1 MVSLHQKFS
10 NKNFKFKGNLSSSGS
25 GSISEKL
32 LYVYSAKDSIVTR
45 MEGWLYKLS
54 KSENIKKRWFKLI
67 NRDFIYYKKE
77 SNNFCK
83 GIHIICNT
91 FLKENSIRSDL
102 NKPMFSFSLIY
113 SDKERIYYCEDKDEY
128 LNWIKAINSIT
139 GYVDILD
146 KYEIGNILGK
156 GKYGEVKA
164 CIQKENG
171 REAAIKI
178 INKIKLKSHE
188 LHVIRSEIEIL
199 KICTHP
205 HIIKLYDILE
215 NQDYIYI
222 IMELCKGGDLFD
234 YLKAR
239 KFKISEKVAA
249 NIIHQISTAIYY
261 LHSYGI
267 VHRDLKP
274 ENIIMDFDP
283 DKTDPEF
290 PTAKILD
297 FGLSKMLG
305 PGQKF
310 VAYLGTIGYSPPEI
324 ILKKPSDY
332 SVDLWSLGV
341 ITFLMLAGYLPFNS
355 KNKNEVEN
363 LVLNK
368 KLIYDKETWS
378 KFTKEGNNFVHELL
392 NKDSKYRIDIRQV
405 LEHNWFKNF
414 INKNNDIIEQ
424 RENSK
429 YQSEKSGF
437 RFYSLP
443 NLDMFNKDFSKFNC
457 DASKFGSN
465 EDLDTKEKKEVSLT
479 NEKKKE
485 VVRLTSNKLISLIK
499 ISTIKSEAYI
509 EHTLENEIVNNI
521 NKSDK
526 NIN

>member
-178 INKIKLKSHE
+178 INKINLSELMKDHE
-188 LHVIRSEIEIL
+188 INSNSINF
-199 KICTHP
+199 P
-205 HIIKLYDILE
+205 HHK
-215 NQDYIYI
+215 
-222 IMELCKGGDLFD
+222 C
-234 YLKAR
+234 
-239 KFKISEKVAA
+239 KFK
-249 NIIHQISTAIYY
+249 
-261 LHSYGI
+261 L
-267 VHRDLKP
+267 L
-274 ENIIMDFDP
+274 
-283 DKTDPEF
+283 
-290 PTAKILD
+290 
-297 FGLSKMLG
+297 LS
-305 PGQKF
+305 
-310 VAYLGTIGYSPPEI
+310 
-324 ILKKPSDY
+324 
-332 SVDLWSLGV
+332 SL
-341 ITFLMLAGYLPFNS
+341 ITHL
-355 KNKNEVEN
+355 
-363 LVLNK
+363 
-368 KLIYDKETWS
+368 
-378 KFTKEGNNFVHELL
+378 
-392 NKDSKYRIDIRQV
+392 IDIN
-405 LEHNWFKNF
+405 H
-414 INKNNDIIEQ
+414 I
-424 RENSK
+424 
-429 YQSEKSGF
+429 
-437 RFYSLP
+437 
-443 NLDMFNKDFSKFNC
+443 
-457 DASKFGSN
+457 
-465 EDLDTKEKKEVSLT
+465 
-479 NEKKKE
+479 
-485 VVRLTSNKLISLIK
+485 
-499 ISTIKSEAYI
+499 
-509 EHTLENEIVNNI
+509 H
-521 NKSDK
+521 
-526 NIN
+526 